1 MPISEPPS
9 RDSNPFA
16 TCWTRP
22 GALPY
27 VSHTKSC
34 DAGRVIQ
41 QLNSSGWRGQLVGP
55 HGSGKSTLLRTLAQH
70 LPLQGITPRPVEAL
84 DQSGIEI
91 DSAGEDELLMI
102 EGFERLGWSR
112 RTGLLSRL
120 KKSRVGFVLTT
131 HRPLHG
137 WRAPAVVA
145 RLNTDEAVLTELY
158 GCLVATRPSAVTLE
172 DARRSHCRR
181 RGNLRAVWFDLYN
194 LHETLR
200 RTERTAPVAA
210 SYGLSAVAS

>member
-22 GALPY
+22 GALPF
-27 VSHTKSC
+27 VTHGQGC
-34 DAGRVIQ
+34 DASQVIQ
-41 QLNSSGWRGQLVGP
+41 QLKSSCWLGQLVGP
-55 HGSGKSTLLRTLAQH
+55 HGSGKSTLLRALACH
-70 LPLQGITPRPVEAL
+70 LPKHGVTPRAVDAQ
-84 DQSGIEI
+84 DQSRIEI
-91 DSAGEDELLMI
+91 DSAREDELLMI
-102 EGFERLGWSR
+102 EGFERLGWGQR
-112 RTGLLSRL
+112 AVLLSRL

-131 HRPLHG
+131 HRPLRG

-158 GCLVATRPSAVTLE
+158 ARLVATRPSAVTLE

-194 LHETLR
+194 LHESLR
-200 RTERTAPVAA
+200 RSERTAPVAA